1 MTVSLQLRKFIRFA
15 LTIIPNPNLR
25 ARYHKKPNQNNFSFF
40 WGRYMHLNTILVM
53 DSLISTSI
61 RTLNC
66 RSARNDLTC
75 QQLAHDMVN
84 YKLKILAIQETHILS
99 EDILDIRTE
108 DNKHS
113 FNLFNSGNENS
124 NYTAVGFLLR
134 KDRY

>member
-1 MTVSLQLRKFIRFA
+1 
-15 LTIIPNPNLR
+15 
-25 ARYHKKPNQNNFSFF
+25 
-40 WGRYMHLNTILVM
+40 M

-75 QQLAHDMVN
+75 QQLAHDLVN

-124 NYTAVGFLLR
+124 NYTGAGFLVGKTDANFTPSYIR
-134 KDRY
+134 DRYAW